1 MNVAEI
7 NPGTKGTLPH
17 YVITVIP
24 LTLFTIWLVI
34 AFQSK
39 YHTAGQTWTRFLWPV
54 MMAKQ
59 FFTKKSNVSRGR
71 STEVTAV

>member
-7 NPGTKGTLPH
+7 NPGSKGTLPH
-17 YVITVIP
+17 YVITDIP

-39 YHTAGQTWTRFLWPV
+39 YHTAGQTWTRFLWLV
-54 MMAKQ
+54 LMVNQ
-59 FFTKKSNVSRGR
+59 FFARKSNVSRRR
-71 STEVTAV
+71 STEAIV